1 MEIEAPSNMETKEL
15 LHDSQQS
22 TTASSEKP
30 QNTSAS
36 PVSANTTLGVYGD
49 QQETTPSLPVSS
61 PCTLDAVSAFAFGSL
76 LSYVKEFGT
85 PHQSSRAS
93 HILNFF
99 LEAEENPLLLKQRA
113 SRRRF
118 ATSNVNEATEAGVGI
133 SADMLDREE
142 IAEMAKR
149 LDWPSLRQ
157 LLYEI
162 SGDWL
167 WRHACHNFRTTVAP
181 QVTNIPEAL
190 REEALR
196 VKKPIEYNN
205 DVILNDKNAQERGYV
220 PFTGYVFPGS
230 DAYYEHAT

>member
-1 MEIEAPSNMETKEL
+1 METKEL
-15 LHDSQQS
+15 LHDTQQP
-22 TTASSEKP
+22 TTASSEQL

-36 PVSANTTLGVYGD
+36 PVSANTTLGVYED
-49 QQETTPSLPVSS
+49 QQETRPPPTMSS
-61 PCTLDAVSAFAFGSL
+61 PCTLDAVSGFAFGSL
-76 LSYVKEFGT
+76 LSYVQEFGT

-113 SRRRF
+113 SRRRG
-118 ATSNVNEATEAGVGI
+118 AARSSSSANEAGAGI
-133 SADMLDREE
+133 SADMPDREE

-167 WRHACHNFRTTVAP
+167 WRHACHNFRTAVAP

-196 VKKPIEYNN
+196 VKKPIEYSN
-205 DVILNDKNAQERGYV
+205 DVILNDKSVQERGYV
-220 PFTGYVFPGS
+220 PFNGYVFPGS
-230 DAYYEHAT
+230 DAYYEDAT